1 MTGVLIKIGGETQR
15 VRNRRTPYEEDAM
28 LRAMQFQAKEC
39 QILLIIPEK
48 KERLKDRHRIDS
60 PLQLS
65 EIAWP
70 CQHLEVT
77 CATSRTMKEYVSGS
91 FSSHSVCGYPL

>member
-48 KERLKDRHRIDS
+48 KK
-60 PLQLS
+60 
-65 EIAWP
+65 
-70 CQHLEVT
+70 
-77 CATSRTMKEYVSGS
+77 G
-91 FSSHSVCGYPL
+91 